1 MWKNI
6 LKDESNDK
14 NWSKFQEV
22 IDKYPSLGVQYK
34 RFTGVSNI
42 ALDSIFITWGDGQE
56 IQWSSLV
63 VENVSPVMERCMNY
77 LYVLENLDKDYTPKV
92 TLESLFEFYDTVLM
106 LWTASLKAFDWFLR
120 SVPSEFISSDDNIM
134 YIQILGGTMSVPL
147 TSSCSNSYENDEGV
161 VFNMCLR
168 ARRTS
173 AQVIA
178 SADNWLSY
186 YLIYSQLAKMNNYE
200 DIESFSE
207 ELGLPDVIHQTIRG
221 EIVLRCGNCEDIY
234 EEDMSYNVY
243 EWNCGVCGFVNQF
256 NNEGEIDSE
265 EGIGPYVNGDIVGFD
280 CPFDHRVYS
289 GDATCEYHH
298 IKANNDWPSEGW
310 EHIDFDFQIGDDYF
324 YIGDDLVLNVH
335 NLTEYTTSDYLNGQ
349 SADSFLGH
357 DADEY
362 ILTEHPDVEEIGE
375 YNNLPLRKDGNYYY
389 YYDENEEIQYSE
401 TNPNDGE
408 E

>member
-1 MWKNI
+1 M
-6 LKDESNDK
+6 
-14 NWSKFQEV
+14 
-22 IDKYPSLGVQYK
+22 Y
-34 RFTGVSNI
+34 
-42 ALDSIFITWGDGQE
+42 SIFITWGDGQE